1 MLLKHVSESGKIFNS
16 SIPDDFEEGLQNWH
30 LEMISE
36 NMHLSHYSS
45 QSLILLL
52 LSNLVCGLAFI
63 ANSTNRDPG
72 EEGIWKEE
80 LSYLDCPVG
89 IWGGHCLDYYSM

>member
-1 MLLKHVSESGKIFNS
+1 MLLKHVSEAGKIFNS
-16 SIPDDFEEGLQNWH
+16 SIPDGFEEGLQNWH

-36 NMHLSHYSS
+36 NMHPSHYSS
-45 QSLILLL
+45 LGLILLL

-72 EEGIWKEE
+72 EDRI
-80 LSYLDCPVG
+80 
-89 IWGGHCLDYYSM
+89 